1 MRSSKGGVGIL
12 ASDSPIFGLVE
23 NIIAFARSETLR
35 SNRYLRS
42 PSANSTRSSNSVV
55 QKILPH
61 EFFFSG
67 WASATSSMFADDAH
81 SS

>member
-1 MRSSKGGVGIL
+1 MRSSEGGVGIL

-42 PSANSTRSSNSVV
+42 PSANSSNSVV

-61 EFFFSG
+61 EFFSSG